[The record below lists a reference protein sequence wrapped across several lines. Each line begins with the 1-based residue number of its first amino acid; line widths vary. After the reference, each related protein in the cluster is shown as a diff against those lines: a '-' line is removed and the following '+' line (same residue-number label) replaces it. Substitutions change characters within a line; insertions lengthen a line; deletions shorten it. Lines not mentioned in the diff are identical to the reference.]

1 MRCHDADHRLTAQD
15 AGKFAQPDTSP
26 VQEQLVD
33 RGTVHSSGLPQQ
45 HLDNMLQPPLSHMY
59 QPISTYR
66 IMQAVQQQRQITRQL
81 EEIRTQQKARLRIL
95 PPLLAFIFSLLGAL
109 AVLIVIL
116 AFFRPEVLV
125 GILSGMGD
133 VIAGFFVVAQY
144 LRAGLTFIT
153 GNSLILSGIALVLVV
168 MMGMWLRLMRYPQT

>member
-15 AGKFAQPDTSP
+15 AREVAQPDTSP
-26 VQEQLVD
+26 VQEQLVE
-33 RGTVHSSGLPQQ
+33 RGTAHPSGQPPQ
-45 HLDNMLQPPLSHMY
+45 HLDNMLQPPLSRMY

-95 PPLLAFIFSLLGAL
+95 PPVLVVTFSLAGGL
-109 AVLIVIL
+109 AVSALIL
-116 AFFRPEVLV
+116 AFFRPDILV
-125 GILSGMGD
+125 RMLSLMGD
-133 VIAGFFVVAQY
+133 VIAAFFVAGQY
-144 LRAGLTFIT
+144 LQVGLAFIT